1 MKTEQMTMLPPQT
14 AQEKP
19 GLELGERVGIVEAIL
34 FVTGNAVEKKDICRA
49 MEISEAELEE
59 TLDALESGYDFER
72 RGLRLLRFGAHVQLA
87 TRPDYAPYVEK
98 LLQPVQK
105 QSLSQAVM
113 ETLAV
118 IAYRQPV
125 TKAEIEQI
133 RGVKCDY
140 SVQSLV
146 AKGLIEEVGR
156 KEALGRPILY
166 GTTDAFLR
174 HFCLTSLSELPEI
187 DFSALA
193 AKLEAAGAPAAE
205 ETD

>member
-1 MKTEQMTMLPPQT
+1 MRTEQMTMLPPQT
-14 AQEKP
+14 VQEKP
-19 GLELGERVGIVEAIL
+19 RLELGERVGIVEAIL

>member
-59 TLDALESGYDFER
+59 TLDALESGYDFDR

-105 QSLSQAVM
+105 QSLSQAAM
-113 ETLAV
+113 ETLSI
-118 IAYRQPV
+118 IAYRQPI
-125 TKAEIEQI
+125 TKTEIEAV

-140 SVQSLV
+140 SVQSLLN
-146 AKGLIEEVGR
+146 KGLIEEAGR
-156 KEALGRPILY
+156 KETLGRPILY
-166 GTTDAFLR
+166 GTTEAFLS
-174 HFCLTSLSELPEI
+174 HFGIESLDELPPLDIEE
-187 DFSALA
+187 SAALPEQD
-193 AKLEAAGAPAAE
+193 L
-205 ETD
+205 